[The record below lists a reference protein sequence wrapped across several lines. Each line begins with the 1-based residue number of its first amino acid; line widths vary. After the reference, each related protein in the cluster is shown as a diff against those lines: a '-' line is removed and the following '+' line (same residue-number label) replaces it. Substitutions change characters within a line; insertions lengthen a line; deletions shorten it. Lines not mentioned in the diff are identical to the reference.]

1 MQTRLLQMESYK
13 PGIYMVTTATKSQQI
28 YFHPLLCQFLG
39 EGHLDPYMVCQIL
52 CPVPIAFLLSYV
64 LTF

>member
-28 YFHPLLCQFLG
+28 YFALSILG